1 MSRPMT
7 LREAASVA
15 ISGEKNFGDSIDE
28 FVDTFYL
35 DHPDKKRQQARIEDT
50 PPITGNPSQDAW
62 IGAVGEHLARRWG
75 LEVPTW
81 TRRPEHYM
89 LDRPKFIPDSRALR
103 AVLIC
108 ESPAA
113 FRSRMIFTFAEPLRR
128 ARFPLD
134 GGADKVSRGRSK

>member
-7 LREAASVA
+7 LREAASAA
-15 ISGEKNFGDSIDE
+15 ISGEKNFGDCIDE

-81 TRRPEHYM
+81 TRRPEHYI
-89 LDRPKFIPDSRALR
+89 LDRPKFVPDSRALR
-103 AVLIC
+103 SVLIC

-134 GGADKVSRGRSK
+134 GGADKVSRGP